1 MSSGHARK
9 KLKLELAIAGPTLNV
24 MSIAFRALVCALSV
38 GLLSSCMSLDMI
50 AHAEGKPPPT
60 DPNGRPYDPM
70 PGYYALVPLVLPL
83 DLVTLPVQFFYF
95 QDQRANSAPRSSY
108 SDSYYSDDSE
118 AQF

>member
-1 MSSGHARK
+1 MKIVR
-9 KLKLELAIAGPTLNV
+9 LAMLAGVIAMLQT
-24 MSIAFRALVCALSV
+24 
-38 GLLSSCMSLDMI
+38 SCMSLDMI

-83 DLVTLPVQFFYF
+83 DLITLPVQYFYF
-95 QDQRANSAPRSSY
+95 QSGRAEADESQ
-108 SDSYYSDDSE
+108 